1 MDLSATDYELIVQA
15 LNGEA
20 RRCAELAA
28 IVPSGS
34 DELLERARQC
44 QLLIGRLIGASK
56 QSKS

>member
-1 MDLSATDYELIVQA
+1 MDFGAADYELIVQA

-34 DELLERARQC
+34 DELLERARRC
-44 QLLIGRLIGASK
+44 QLLIGRFIGASK
-56 QSKS
+56 RVER

>member
-34 DELLERARQC
+34 DELLERA
-44 QLLIGRLIGASK
+44 LLIGRLIGASK